1 MEIFPFGAELV
12 GIGRLG
18 NVSLE
23 LWPTFD
29 G

>member
-1 MEIFPFGAELV
+1 MGIFPFGVELV

-18 NVSLE
+18 KVSLE
-23 LWPTFD
+23 LWPAFV